1 MDSEIEEIKRR
12 AGLIT
17 EYDEYEDDH
26 GSAEQIANTYV
37 NGNIKDAF
45 QAMQGNISLFA
56 EVALYLSRMSP
67 NDLTNFLQM
76 AARRG

>member
-17 EYDEYEDDH
+17 EDEDYA
-26 GSAEQIANTYV
+26 AEIANTYI

-45 QAMQGNISLFA
+45 AAIGNNIALFA
-56 EVALYLSRMSP
+56 EVVLAISSYHGSEEAEQ
-67 NDLTNFLQM
+67 FLNM
-76 AARRG
+76 VARRG